1 MFEIINRLNS
11 LIKSVEESEFEFKD
25 KIEYLSKFKLDCL
38 NLSQESPLDIFK
50 TMYIYTN
57 TYSYEEATNI
67 FSKLEFYINRIN
79 CELEDELCILLEY
92 FFENEDTIDIND
104 LKVSESDYK
113 RQLKEFKSNKLPKD
127 LKKIF
132 KELFSKDNKI
142 DFEAY
147 NLFLELAKDPLS
159 IHALD
164 LSIVLIRINVLK
176 EEFDFYKKYKLN
188 RDYKDLKAKLKTLQN
203 VLDEFKNDRNFMQER
218 KHKFERNKTKRVNTL
233 KKLKEDLEKEKQI
246 DTSKLESVIDDIELF
261 CNLIIYENEFYNDA
275 YDTELKRN
283 KYLKDNL
290 INSKEKLLKQY
301 KFNIDPNKILI
312 SDEELSNILSKINDI
327 IPKIKD
333 YTNITICI
341 INNIYYL
348 DLDKILGL
356 LLNNHITLEF
366 ILDNIDKLSNK
377 TILDNFFNNINLL
390 LQYNINIKN
399 IIKYDESIL
408 FYQNDNLNKL
418 LTIYSKYFI
427 NFSGDYTNFEFLKH
441 DLSYIIDKFI
451 EIGEYD
457 LIKNNPSL
465 INKESIN
472 IINRIIIYKNLG
484 NEIVN
489 EQNKLR
495 GSLRKEENFILT
507 DKEINEIVIPNYE
520 ELMNYDILS
529 ILSNSIDSNENNNL
543 SMNDKDSISNISNT
557 FTNFLISNIYYDF
570 DGIVVS
576 KNKIERNMIKL
587 ISSNLLDKYSYNELL
602 YCSIIYD
609 YPKLLTEE
617 DINKL
622 KRIVFSTKIL
632 MK

>member
-1 MFEIINRLNS
+1 MFEIINRLNV
-11 LIKSVEESEFEFKD
+11 LIKRVEESEFEFKD
-25 KIEYLSKFKLDCL
+25 KIEYLCKFNLDCL
-38 NLSQESPLDIFK
+38 NLSQEKTLDIFK
-50 TMYIYTN
+50 TMYIFTN

-67 FSKLEFYINRIN
+67 FNKLEFYINRIN
-79 CELEDELCILLEY
+79 CELEVELGILLEY
-92 FFENEDTIDIND
+92 FFKNEDTIDIND

-132 KELFSKDNKI
+132 KELFNKDNKI

-164 LSIVLIRINVLK
+164 LSIVLVRINVLK
-176 EEFDFYKKYKLN
+176 EEFDFYKKNKLN
-188 RDYKDLKAKLKTLQN
+188 RDYKELKAKLKVLQN
-203 VLDEFKNDRNFMQER
+203 VLDEFKNERNSMLER
-218 KHKFERNKTKRVNTL
+218 KRKFEKNKTKKINII

-246 DTSKLESVIDDIELF
+246 DTSKLESIIDDIELF
-261 CNLIIYENEFYNDA
+261 CNLIIYENEFYNDT
-275 YDTELKRN
+275 YDTESKRN

-301 KFNIDPNKILI
+301 KFNINPNKILI
-312 SDEELSNILSKINDI
+312 SDEELSNILPKINDI

-377 TILDNFFNNINLL
+377 SILDNFINNINLL
-390 LQYNINIKN
+390 LQFNINIKN
-399 IIKYDESIL
+399 IIKYDENIL
-408 FYQNDNLNKL
+408 FYQNDSLNKL

-427 NFSGDYTNFEFLKH
+427 DFSGDYTNFEFLKH

-451 EIGEYD
+451 EIKEYD

-484 NEIVN
+484 NKIVN

-520 ELMNYDILS
+520 ELMDNDILS
-529 ILSNSIDSNENNNL
+529 MLSNSIDNNDL
-543 SMNDKDSISNISNT
+543 SMSDKNSISNISNT
-557 FTNFLISNIYYDF
+557 LANFLISNIYYDF
-570 DGIVVS
+570 DGIIVS
-576 KNKIERNMIKL
+576 KNKIERNMKKL
-587 ISSNLLDKYSYNELL
+587 LSSNLVDNHSYNELL
-602 YCSIIYD
+602 YCSILYN

-617 DINKL
+617 NINKL
-622 KRIVFSTKIL
+622 KRIVFSNKIL